1 VIVSSSEDNLQ
12 QLHEIHESIQQ
23 MREQTTVQAL
33 NSQVSAGK
41 EVTTNV
47 ASLCNSST
55 AVNFTL
61 FLSIFSPFSSI
72 KSHV

>member
-23 MREQTTVQAL
+23 MCEQTTVQTL
-33 NSQVSAGK
+33 NSQVSAGT
-41 EVTTNV
+41 EVSTNV
-47 ASLCNSST
+47 ALLHDLAT

-61 FLSIFSPFSSI
+61 FLIFSRFTSI